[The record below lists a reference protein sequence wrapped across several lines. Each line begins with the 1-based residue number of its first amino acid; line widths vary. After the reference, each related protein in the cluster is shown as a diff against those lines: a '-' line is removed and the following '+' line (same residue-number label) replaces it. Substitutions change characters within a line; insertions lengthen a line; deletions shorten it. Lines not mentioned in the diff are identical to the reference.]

1 MKKFTLTVLAVTVLS
16 GCLDK
21 ADKKKSTTALQ
32 RVTSVDEN
40 NSIKQSQK
48 ARVLYGNRNYKILYE
63 IIDSSFDVPSLSIYT
78 NKSDTLL
85 NFKPNGTDYLSVMP
99 PRLLKENKNY
109 FIYVNEYSEGSGNLN
124 KKHFYYLDTL
134 DIKLRPVEIIEGS
147 NVYKDSLK
155 LKDNVFLKKGE
166 YFSLDGTGQPLFLKD
181 SLSFMFNIYKGDTL
195 KRKGKYYKTAFGKY
209 KIKKNKEGDYKLIPV
224 NFEIEEIN

>member
-1 MKKFTLTVLAVTVLS
+1 MLAVTILS

-21 ADKKKSTTALQ
+21 ADKKKSTTTLE
-32 RVTSVDEN
+32 RVASVDEN
-40 NSIKQSQK
+40 NTIKQSQE
-48 ARVLYGNRNYKILYE
+48 ARVLYENRNYKILYE
-63 IIDSSFDVPSLSIYT
+63 IIGSSFDVSSLSIYT

-85 NFKPNGTDYLSVMP
+85 NFKPNETDYLSVMP

-124 KKHFYYLDTL
+124 KKHFYYSDTL
-134 DIKLRPVEIIEGS
+134 DIKLRAIEIIEGS

-166 YFSLDGTGQPLFLKD
+166 YFSLDGTEQPLFLKD

-195 KRKGKYYKTAFGKY
+195 KRKGKYYKTVFGKY
-209 KIKKNKEGDYKLIPV
+209 KIKKNKEGNYKLIPV
-224 NFEIEEIN
+224 NFETEEIN